1 MKKALTT
8 SLLLLATFA
17 SVFAQETIKKG
28 DLIYGTVTENG
39 EPVAGVTVTERNGWD
54 RIMAQAKT
62 DSNGQFSFRTVNPD
76 NRIMVTYYNHETVDI
91 PINKRCLDIKIKELP
106 PLQPIELI
114 DGPVPPVVLE
124 EMSARIGII
133 DFKSYELSSFRPNEF
148 KWELINTEIGRMHS
162 ITEYNS
168 IPGKGLYIPSADHA
182 TYYSIDDFY
191 NNWLLPIKSMY

>member
-1 MKKALTT
+1 MKK
-8 SLLLLATFA
+8 SLAISVLLLAAFA

-28 DLIYGTVTENG
+28 DLIYGTVSNSEG
-39 EPVAGVTVTERNGWD
+39 PFAGIVITERNFCD
-54 RIMAQAKT
+54 RIMSQTTA
-62 DSNGQFSFRTVNPD
+62 DVNGQFSFRVVNPN
-76 NRIMVTYYNHETVDI
+76 NRILISYVGYETMDL
-91 PINKRCLDIKIKELP
+91 PINRRSFEIKMKKQA

-124 EMSARIGII
+124 EMIARIGELGIE
-133 DFKSYELSSFRPNEF
+133 SYELSSFRPNEF

>member
-1 MKKALTT
+1 MKKALSI
-8 SLLLLATFA
+8 SLLLSVFA
-17 SVFAQETIKKG
+17 YVFAQETIKKG
-28 DLIYGTVTENG
+28 DLIYGTVSNSEG
-39 EPVAGVTVTERNGWD
+39 PFAGIVITERNFCD
-54 RIMAQAKT
+54 RIMSQTTA
-62 DSNGQFSFRTVNPD
+62 DVNGQFSFRVVNPN
-76 NRIMVTYYNHETVDI
+76 NRILISYVGYETMDL
-91 PINKRCLDIKIKELP
+91 PINRRSFEIKMKKQA

-114 DGPVPPVVLE
+114 DGPVPPIVLE
-124 EMSARIGII
+124 EMIARIGELGIE
-133 DFKSYELSSFRPNEF
+133 SYELSSFRPNEF

>member
-8 SLLLLATFA
+8 SLLLLAAFA

-28 DLIYGTVTENG
+28 DLIYGTVSNSEG
-39 EPVAGVTVTERNGWD
+39 PFAGIVITERNFCD
-54 RIMAQAKT
+54 RIMSQTTA
-62 DSNGQFSFRTVNPD
+62 DVNGQFSFRVVNPN
-76 NRIMVTYYNHETVDI
+76 NRILISYVGYETMDL
-91 PINKRCLDIKIKELP
+91 PINRRSFEIKMKKQA